1 MKRGLEFTGFLAVAA
16 AVHAGAWGVT
26 APGGPDAGGAGGQ
39 STVTLEASSAQM
51 AALVA
56 AWERPVEMLRH
67 SPDLAEPALEPQP
80 VAMPRADAAA
90 EASPDRLQAALPD
103 MPTVPDLPQVETTP
117 PAAPARPLLSETP
130 RDIRPV
136 ARPAPE
142 TQTMARPAPET
153 QTEPAPPKP
162 RATASAARPKE
173 IARGQAGG
181 AAGSAQ
187 QPREAPSLSTAAQQ
201 SLMAGWGGQ
210 IRARIERQKRYP
222 RASRATGT
230 AHLTLTVAGNGAL
243 VSVVLRQSSGDPLL
257 DQAALA
263 AVRAARLPA
272 KPRALLGD
280 SHRFNLPVAFA
291 R

>member
-26 APGGPDAGGAGGQ
+26 APGGSDAGGAGGQ

-67 SPDLAEPALEPQP
+67 SPDLTGPEAGPQP
-80 VAMPRADAAA
+80 VAMPRENAAP
-90 EASPDRLQAALPD
+90 ETPPDRLQAALPD
-103 MPTVPDLPQVETTP
+103 VPAAPDLPQVDPAPRAARPRP
-117 PAAPARPLLSETP
+117 PAVPEIPP
-130 RDIRPV
+130 DIRPV
-136 ARPAPE
+136 
-142 TQTMARPAPET
+142 ARPAPET

-162 RATASAARPKE
+162 RAAASTARPKE
-173 IARGQAGG
+173 TAEGQAGG

-187 QPREAPSLSTAAQQ
+187 QPREAPSLTAAAQQ
-201 SLMAGWGGQ
+201 SLMAEWGGQ

-230 AHLTLTVAGNGAL
+230 AHLTLIVAGNGAL
-243 VSVVLRQSSGDPLL
+243 VSVVVRQSSGDPLL

-272 KPRALLGD
+272 KPRALPGD

>member
-26 APGGPDAGGAGGQ
+26 APGGTDAGGAGGQ

-51 AALVA
+51 ASLVA
-56 AWERPVEMLRH
+56 AWERPVEMLRQ
-67 SPDLAEPALEPQP
+67 SPDLAGPEAEPQP
-80 VAMPRADAAA
+80 VAMPREPAAP
-90 EASPDRLQAALPD
+90 ESPPDRAQAALPD
-103 MPTVPDLPQVETTP
+103 MLTAPDLPHVDPSP

-130 RDIRPV
+130 PDIRPV

-142 TQTMARPAPET
+142 TQT
-153 QTEPAPPKP
+153 EPAPSKP

-173 IARGQAGG
+173 TAQGEAGG
-181 AAGSAQ
+181 AAGAAQ

-243 VSVVLRQSSGDPLL
+243 VSVVLHQSSGDPLL

-272 KPRALLGD
+272 KPRTLPGD